1 MSIPPSG
8 NPSGFRFFVRLLALA
23 LGVYTRHKG
32 NVDSTLQPDVIDAL
46 GTLLEV
52 LPSLISQNPP
62 GPE

>member
-8 NPSGFRFFVRLLALA
+8 NPAGFRFFVRLLALA

-32 NVDSTLQPDVIDAL
+32 NIDSTIQPEIATAIGV
-46 GTLLEV
+46 LLDV
-52 LPSLISQNPP
+52 LPALIAQNPP